1 MKQSANL
8 TFAIVLLCVP
18 ATAQEQEPPSLMQ
31 RGAEMFFEGLRLE
44 MAPALDD
51 LQDLAEQAGPSLLN
65 FMTEMGPAFTDLLDQ
80 VEDWSRYSAPE
91 ILPNGDIIIRR
102 KLGTAPEESTEGEI
116 DI

>member
-1 MKQSANL
+1 MKHTAFL
-8 TFAIVLLCVP
+8 ALAFALLGAP
-18 ATAQEQEPPSLMQ
+18 ATAQDNDTPSLMQ